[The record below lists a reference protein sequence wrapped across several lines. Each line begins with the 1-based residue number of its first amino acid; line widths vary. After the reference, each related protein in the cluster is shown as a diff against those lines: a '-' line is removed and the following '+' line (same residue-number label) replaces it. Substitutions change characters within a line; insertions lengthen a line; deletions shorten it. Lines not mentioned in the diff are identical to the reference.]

1 MNSAV
6 LSSQDGEVD
15 MKLLTKVLASE
26 QDVKEV
32 GEFLVN
38 IAPSPASKGLSSC
51 FWHPGRLLLCLSGNQ
66 DL

>member
-1 MNSAV
+1 
-6 LSSQDGEVD
+6 

-32 GEFLVN
+32 GEILVN
-38 IAPSPASKGLSSC
+38 IARSPPSKGLSS
-51 FWHPGRLLLCLSGNQ
+51 FSWLPGRLLPCLSGNQ